1 MAIGVHF
8 EIETTVGPAVVH
20 YLVITAFMVQTFR
33 VEQESMM
40 DTLRPGQ
47 HLLIDELT
55 PRFDDYSRGDIVVF
69 HPNGERDQIPFI
81 ERVIDFGGETW
92 RSRTVLPSST

>member
-1 MAIGVHF
+1 
-8 EIETTVGPAVVH
+8 
-20 YLVITAFMVQTFR
+20 MVQIFQ
-33 VEQESMM
+33 VEQESLI

-69 HPNGERDQIPFI
+69 HPNGERDQTTFI
-81 ERVIDFGGETW
+81 ERVIGVGGETW
-92 RSRTVLPSST
+92 RSRTVLPSSTWRPWPSAGPAHRSPTGAS